1 MILFTVS
8 VFAIKS
14 IEWCS
19 AINIPHEVRY
29 HLITRAFIEISP
41 DDVNNIVMQVLQS
54 SLTCHATFGDRA
66 IQQLFKLGKLHLF
79 YQNKHSLKNIM
90 SCFCNI
96 YYSYCLI
103 WFNIKTLLN
112 LMYTFSF
119 WAVVWCNSCQISS
132 MASRF

>member
-1 MILFTVS
+1 MV
-8 VFAIKS
+8 
-14 IEWCS
+14 EWCS

-103 WFNIKTLLN
+103 
-112 LMYTFSF
+112 
-119 WAVVWCNSCQISS
+119 
-132 MASRF
+132 